1 MSKATVPVPKQLDD
15 VNAAWM
21 SNVLDL
27 DFPGVDVQAVE
38 ITDVTYGSACRARLE
53 LTYRHQGHGSGE
65 PPASALLKTSLSKE
79 VIEASEMPAFWLPT
93 MVALNTAEVRFYQDG
108 HGSALMGDRVPGA
121 WYAGAD
127 AALTAVVLEDLR
139 RRDQIEFCS
148 FDRPFDADR
157 MANVLEV
164 LARLHAARW
173 EDAELVANPYPDTLE
188 FGMLDA
194 LLSEENWNAQLSRP
208 RGQRVPPELSD
219 RGRVA
224 KAWGEL
230 AAAKQT
236 RPICLLH
243 SDPHIGNTFFD
254 QAGAGFFDWQL
265 FTSGHWA
272 YDVVWSMIGAMTIE
286 GRRAHE
292 RDLLRHYLDALAGHG
307 VDAPDVNSAWESYRR
322 FAITGFLNFLTPGDT
337 VQSEEY
343 NSVVGERHATAA
355 VDLETLL
362 LLGV

>member
-1 MSKATVPVPKQLDD
+1 
-15 VNAAWM
+15 
-21 SNVLDL
+21 
-27 DFPGVDVQAVE
+27 
-38 ITDVTYGSACRARLE
+38 
-53 LTYRHQGHGSGE
+53 
-65 PPASALLKTSLSKE
+65 
-79 VIEASEMPAFWLPT
+79 
-93 MVALNTAEVRFYQDG
+93 
-108 HGSALMGDRVPGA
+108 MGDRVPGA
-121 WYAGAD
+121 WFAGAES
-127 AALTAVVLEDLR
+127 AFTAIVLEDLR
-139 RRDQIEFCS
+139 RRDGIEFCS

-173 EDAELVANPYPDTLE
+173 DDAELVANPYPDTLE

-194 LLSEENWNAQLSRP
+194 LLSEDNWNAQLSRP
-208 RGQRVPPELSD
+208 RGQRVPRELTD
-219 RGRVA
+219 RGRVE
-224 KAWGEL
+224 KAWREL

-254 QAGAGFFDWQL
+254 RAGAGFFDWQL

-272 YDVVWSMIGAMTIE
+272 YDVVWSMIGAMTVE

-292 RDLLRHYLDALAGHG
+292 RDLLRHYLDALASHG
-307 VDAPDVNSAWESYRR
+307 VEAPNANSAWDSYRR
-322 FAITGFLNFLTPGDT
+322 FAIAGFLNFLTPGDT

-355 VDLETLL
+355 VDLETLA